1 MNKKRG
7 GRKGS
12 GLKTSS
18 PDYCEKLNNLKGSLW
33 DFNEPVG
40 KDKWR
45 DDYSA
50 MDDDTVRHALEQLM
64 LVEQI
69 FPYLR
74 KDDINTKLKSANNEV
89 IALLD
94 EFDALYQMQYNAN
107 PLGLSTM
114 WRNYMFQLLTNLQ
127 EFAKEWLKLRIE
139 ELKSNI
145 EAEVVRRMAVVVAQ
159 VGLNGHGAAV
169 ISQNTMI
176 EFWNSVVNHQN
187 GYAGNVGQFQ
197 PQIFKD

>member
-1 MNKKRG
+1 
-7 GRKGS
+7 
-12 GLKTSS
+12 
-18 PDYCEKLNNLKGSLW
+18 
-33 DFNEPVG
+33 
-40 KDKWR
+40 
-45 DDYSA
+45 
-50 MDDDTVRHALEQLM
+50 
-64 LVEQI
+64 
-69 FPYLR
+69 
-74 KDDINTKLKSANNEV
+74 
-89 IALLD
+89 
-94 EFDALYQMQYNAN
+94 
-107 PLGLSTM
+107 M

-169 ISQNTMI
+169 IPQNTMI